1 MLRPQRNAGF
11 ACYLK
16 VEAGEWQKLCIVPA
30 VQHNRPVPCN
40 SRFGQLHHN
49 WRQPCPLR
57 FKIRNRLSPL
67 KPLGPFSSL
76 LDRQGSQQYH
86 SFSAAIPKGWY
97 RPFAD
102 LADFKTCHPEH
113 SGFRILKRP
122 ISRGAPD
129 WRFGP

>member
-1 MLRPQRNAGF
+1 MLRPRRNAGF

-49 WRQPCPLR
+49 WRQPCRFR

-76 LDRQGSQQYH
+76 LDRQGGQQYH
-86 SFSAAIPKGWY
+86 SFSAAIPKGWC
-97 RPFAD
+97 RPDSA
-102 LADFKTCHPEH
+102 
-113 SGFRILKRP
+113 GFVKRLVGYACFC
-122 ISRGAPD
+122 IV
-129 WRFGP
+129 